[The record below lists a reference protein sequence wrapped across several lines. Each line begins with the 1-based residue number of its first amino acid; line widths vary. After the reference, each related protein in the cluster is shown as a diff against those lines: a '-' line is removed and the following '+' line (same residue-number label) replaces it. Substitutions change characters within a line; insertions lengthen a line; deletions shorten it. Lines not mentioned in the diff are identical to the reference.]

1 MTWAFTVKGISYKS
15 SFSIIKPF
23 LCNLKGKE
31 NQNKKISDFEYLN
44 YFEYVSHCVISTD
57 SLYFLP
63 DFKAEKKVQFWA
75 LERGGFST
83 SYLGFMS
90 TFYLHNLMT
99 TNRDG
104 ESLGIVSEVK
114 TPH

>member
-57 SLYFLP
+57 LLYFLP
-63 DFKAEKKVQFWA
+63 DFKAEKK
-75 LERGGFST
+75 ST
-83 SYLGFMS
+83 ILSVGEGRLLDYIPW
-90 TFYLHNLMT
+90 FYEYILLT
-99 TNRDG
+99 
-104 ESLGIVSEVK
+104 
-114 TPH
+114 

>member
-15 SFSIIKPF
+15 SLSIIKPF

-57 SLYFLP
+57 LLYFLP
-63 DFKAEKKVQFWA
+63 DFKAEKKVQRWKGVVS
-75 LERGGFST
+75 R
-83 SYLGFMS
+83 
-90 TFYLHNLMT
+90 LHTLV
-99 TNRDG
+99 
-104 ESLGIVSEVK
+104 L
-114 TPH
+114 

>member
-44 YFEYVSHCVISTD
+44 YFEYVSHCLISTD
-57 SLYFLP
+57 LLCYLP
-63 DFKAEKKVQFWA
+63 DFKAEKKSIILSIGKGRLLDFIPW
-75 LERGGFST
+75 
-83 SYLGFMS
+83 
-90 TFYLHNLMT
+90 FYEYMLLT
-99 TNRDG
+99 
-104 ESLGIVSEVK
+104 
-114 TPH
+114 